1 MSYTYSKCAD
11 CASNRTCPHLL
22 QTLSA
27 KLQKMCLHR
36 LPRDATKFLLQWCND
51 QLGRLPHLVLGR
63 RCFPLPTKL
72 EALTIHRCHT
82 SWIMSLLAL
91 LVSNSSVA
99 YVKHWLKV
107 ACHGEGILLTSWM
120 QRRWLGNSKCKLAPC
135 VHHSCCCCLVTLRVA
150 EHHHCMIRWYS
161 LRLMV
166 PSTGILRGIAI
177 VAKGQFVNS
186 WLILPLK
193 LFEVKGLA
201 GVCPFDDLKL
211 LMMIRCCR
219 TLWLYYRMSDIVF
232 SPIVLLWKLVKVFRL
247 LRLLL

>member
-1 MSYTYSKCAD
+1 
-11 CASNRTCPHLL
+11 
-22 QTLSA
+22 
-27 KLQKMCLHR
+27 
-36 LPRDATKFLLQWCND
+36 
-51 QLGRLPHLVLGR
+51 
-63 RCFPLPTKL
+63 
-72 EALTIHRCHT
+72 
-82 SWIMSLLAL
+82 
-91 LVSNSSVA
+91 
-99 YVKHWLKV
+99 
-107 ACHGEGILLTSWM
+107 
-120 QRRWLGNSKCKLAPC
+120 
-135 VHHSCCCCLVTLRVA
+135 
-150 EHHHCMIRWYS
+150 
-161 LRLMV
+161 MV